1 VRSHLAI
8 NKEKARASIKQI
20 SYKDLVGLSSVKPSV
35 GIARCVQV
43 DRNDT
48 YFKKKWRVTV
58 GTEFMWLGR
67 VPSGG
72 LQEYPNETLI
82 STKGVRKLLYQLRN
96 HHFLKEKL
104 QRFKM

>member
-1 VRSHLAI
+1 M
-8 NKEKARASIKQI
+8 
-20 SYKDLVGLSSVKPSV
+20 
-35 GIARCVQV
+35 
-43 DRNDT
+43 
-48 YFKKKWRVTV
+48 